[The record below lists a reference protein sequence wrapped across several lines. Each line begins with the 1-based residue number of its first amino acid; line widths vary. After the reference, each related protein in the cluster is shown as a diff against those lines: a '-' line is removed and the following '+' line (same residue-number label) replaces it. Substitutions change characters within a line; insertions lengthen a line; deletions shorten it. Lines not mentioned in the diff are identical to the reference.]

1 MNVLWLLLFLPLFGV
16 TVMSQSY
23 KCLPADVKPDD
34 IVTATSASLGSDR
47 PTISKIT
54 VAQTLKKM
62 RARCSRGK
70 LVDSRGRQIR
80 FYRLQGCWGNPP
92 FNYLEILDQQRSELV
107 ELKKKYTVIEM
118 TCNPGG
124 IPIP

>member
-1 MNVLWLLLFLPLFGV
+1 MAQKYPCLPTDVGLNDVVNVTNITTKSGETIFKKT
-16 TVMSQSY
+16 TVSQS
-23 KCLPADVKPDD
+23 
-34 IVTATSASLGSDR
+34 
-47 PTISKIT
+47 
-54 VAQTLKKM
+54 LKKLK
-62 RARCSRGK
+62 ARCGRGK
-70 LVDSRGRQIR
+70 LIDGKGRQIR
-80 FYRLQGCWGNPP
+80 FYRLKGCWGNPP

>member
-1 MNVLWLLLFLPLFGV
+1 MAQKYPCLPTDIGLNDVANVTTITTRSGETITKKT
-16 TVMSQSY
+16 TVSQS
-23 KCLPADVKPDD
+23 
-34 IVTATSASLGSDR
+34 
-47 PTISKIT
+47 
-54 VAQTLKKM
+54 LKKLK
-62 RARCSRGK
+62 ARCVRGK
-70 LVDSRGRQIR
+70 LVDRNRRAIR
-80 FYRLQGCWGNPP
+80 FYFLKGCWGNPP